1 MATLIKLYEVE
12 CKKTPTHKTSL
23 QHIFPRGNRDD
34 MDNVS
39 LKKIKLLIIENQKSD
54 NI

>member
-23 QHIFPRGNRDD
+23 KHIFPRENRDD
-34 MDNVS
+34 MDNVCF
-39 LKKIKLLIIENQKSD
+39 KKGRIID
-54 NI
+54 Y